1 MPAVLDAFL
10 RSLIYCLHPRVIG
23 WSLLPFALMVS
34 LISAL
39 GYWYLDGVLASVN
52 QLLETMNWLQV
63 LWGWLETVGAGK
75 LKTVLVPLVVIALLT
90 PVVLMASLLVVAL
103 LAAPWLVQWV
113 AARRFPVLEKRGRVS
128 HLASAGWALMSI
140 AAALLAL
147 VLSVPLWFIP
157 PLVLVL
163 PPMIWGWLTYRVMAY
178 DALAGHATPD
188 ERREIFYRHRWA
200 LLGMGVFAGYL
211 GAAPSMVWSLG
222 FLAVAM
228 APFLVPV
235 SIWLYTLVFIF
246 SSLWF
251 AHFCLGALHR
261 LRVEQSADAADA
273 ARSHNRRHDDPAP
286 LEIEQL

>member
-10 RSLIYCLHPRVIG
+10 RSLLYCLHPRVIG

-34 LISAL
+34 IISLL
-39 GYWYLDGVLASVN
+39 GYWYLDGMLAGVN

-63 LWGWLETVGAGK
+63 LWGWLEAVGAGK
-75 LKTVLVPLVVIALLT
+75 LKTVLVPLVVIVLLT

-113 AARRFPVLEKRGRVS
+113 AARRFAALEKRGRVS

-147 VLSVPLWFIP
+147 ALSVPLWFIP

-222 FLAVAM
+222 FMAVAM

-235 SIWLYTLVFIF
+235 SIWLYTLVFVF
-246 SSLWF
+246 SCLWF
-251 AHFCLGALHR
+251 AHFCLGALQR
-261 LRVEQSADAADA
+261 LRAERASDAAAA
-273 ARSHNRRHDDPAP
+273 ARSQSRRHDDPAP
-286 LEIEQL
+286 LEIEHL

>member
-1 MPAVLDAFL
+1 MTAVLDAFV
-10 RSLIYCLHPRVIG
+10 RSLLYCLHPRVIA
-23 WSLLPFALMVS
+23 WSLLPFVLMVS

-39 GYWYLDGVLASVN
+39 GYWYLDGVLAGVG
-52 QLLETMNWLQV
+52 QLLEAMNWLQV
-63 LWGWLETVGAGK
+63 MWGWLESVGAGK
-75 LKTVLVPLVVIALLT
+75 LKTVLVPLVVIVLLT
-90 PVVLMASLLVVAL
+90 PVVLIASLFVVSV

-113 AARRFPVLEKRGRVS
+113 AARRFPALEKAGTVS

-147 VLSVPLWFIP
+147 VLSLPLWFIP

-163 PPMIWGWLTYRVMAY
+163 PPMIWGWLTYRVMAF
-178 DALAGHATPD
+178 DALAGHASSE
-188 ERREIFYRHRWA
+188 ERREIFHRHRWA
-200 LLGMGVFAGYL
+200 LLGMGVLAGYM

-222 FLAVAM
+222 FMAVAM

-235 SIWLYTLVFIF
+235 SIWLYTLVFVF

-251 AHFCLGALHR
+251 AHFCLGALQR
-261 LRVEQSADAADA
+261 LRAEQSAQAADA
-273 ARSHNRRHDDPAP
+273 SRSYSRRHDDPAP